1 MSVSS
6 IRPEDLPSCTSSGS
20 ELGGASGEAG
30 ASAAKPEVVDTLR
43 EKIFATF
50 DDPSYSKAA
59 KFISI
64 FMMLI
69 ILVSTLS
76 FLFEAETLEGGFLR
90 SNKDDA
96 EVRAVSGPALL
107 SCVAPAA
114 RAALL
119 LTRRRR
125 PAEPVRATCACP
137 ACAVVLPPN
146 QPTRSPPRRCAG
158 RLLLD

>member
-1 MSVSS
+1 MLAGAVSGASGSPRERFRQRLRRQVRNAASGLARRMSVSS

-20 ELGGASGEAG
+20 ELGGASGEAE
-30 ASAAKPEVVDTLR
+30 ASAAAKPEVVDTLR

-90 SNKDDA
+90 SNKDEA
-96 EVRAVSGPALL
+96 EVRAVSGPALP

-114 RAALL
+114 
-119 LTRRRR
+119 
-125 PAEPVRATCACP
+125 
-137 ACAVVLPPN
+137 
-146 QPTRSPPRRCAG
+146 PRWCCC
-158 RLLLD
+158 